1 MEKVE
6 LVREPREEHELSM
19 LLSLLDLPPSTW
31 YYHTRHSCTYEEKYR
46 YLRKP
51 LEQIAL
57 DHPEYGYRRTK
68 TELSEMLGRPVN
80 HKVIQRLHRHWDLK
94 VLRGTKHPR
103 PSGIRQAIL
112 QAGKLCNLVA
122 GIEHPKPFEVL
133 YTDFTELC
141 YTSGKGYLIPFIDH
155 CSKYCIGWAVGEY
168 GDADLALVA
177 WDSAV
182 ERLQELGIAHQGLIV
197 HHDRGSVFT
206 SYRWTS
212 RLLLDDRV
220 RVSYAL
226 GGAKDN
232 PEMESFNSRFK
243 TENRSLLREPGS
255 LEELIEIVN
264 SRMRYYNEERR
275 HSTLGNQAPLTWL
288 RSWFKET

>member
-1 MEKVE
+1 VARNT
-6 LVREPREEHELSM
+6 LVPAVYGRQYYRLASCAT
-19 LLSLLDLPPSTW
+19 LLPGSSIRSP
-31 YYHTRHSCTYEEKYR
+31 
-46 YLRKP
+46 LRCC
-51 LEQIAL
+51 I
-57 DHPEYGYRRTK
+57 RTSQNSV
-68 TELSEMLGRPVN
+68 T
-80 HKVIQRLHRHWDLK
+80 
-94 VLRGTKHPR
+94 LRGR
-103 PSGIRQAIL
+103 
-112 QAGKLCNLVA
+112 V
-122 GIEHPKPFEVL
+122 
-133 YTDFTELC
+133 
-141 YTSGKGYLIPFIDH
+141 PFIDH

-168 GDADLALVA
+168 GDTDLALVA

-206 SYRWTS
+206 SYKWTS